1 MNSFSRHP
9 PREAKQIGPGY
20 TPRAR
25 PPSRAQG
32 LVSSLSIARASTPL
46 PAAPKD
52 ATHRSDAWRR
62 AVASLDCVLCGKA
75 GETQCAHRNEGKA
88 MAAKTDDALSAAL
101 CIACHSE
108 IDQGSK
114 LTRNERRERLDR
126 AILLTV
132 QRLARDG
139 LIFASEGRL

>member
-1 MNSFSRHP
+1 
-9 PREAKQIGPGY
+9 
-20 TPRAR
+20 
-25 PPSRAQG
+25 
-32 LVSSLSIARASTPL
+32 
-46 PAAPKD
+46 
-52 ATHRSDAWRR
+52 
-62 AVASLDCVLCGKA
+62 
-75 GETQCAHRNEGKA
+75 